1 MDVDKYEKEKREALL
16 VNYCNKEEL
25 LVQIAK
31 IYAMVNDSH
40 TSIRDD
46 FSNRLKLKLLYEN
59 GKLYIINHKY
69 EYDFLYNEIK
79 RINGVKNP

>member
-1 MDVDKYEKEKREALL
+1 MLEKEYLEDLNQAIYELEKTHPDLKRNMDVDKYEKEKREALL

-46 FSNRLKLKLLYEN
+46 FSNRLKLKLLYE
-59 GKLYIINHKY
+59 
-69 EYDFLYNEIK
+69 
-79 RINGVKNP
+79 KN